1 MADDGNEDSSSSM
14 EQLSIN
20 GRPSG
25 PEKVTIQFTAV
36 GGAPI
41 MKRSKFTVNGNDP
54 LSNVYIFLRKQLRL
68 KDEDSL
74 FVYCNNA
81 FAPTPDQR
89 MSELFE
95 CFQIN
100 GLLVLNYS
108 RTQAWG

>member
-1 MADDGNEDSSSSM
+1 M

-74 FVYCNNA
+74 VRCDPHVFLTVLTFSLFIA
-81 FAPTPDQR
+81 TTRLRRRPT
-89 MSELFE
+89 
-95 CFQIN
+95 N
-100 GLLVLNYS
+100 V
-108 RTQAWG
+108 